1 LSGQWNIKNHR
12 RVLLWHGK
20 DSIDNNLKFYVDG
33 RRLRRVLQFCH
44 SSCNHE
50 VLDNAAN
57 TYSTSDNRVNGGAMK
72 TVKVTQ
78 GQYRALQKLTRQDL
92 STLKKY
98 PKILAEARY
107 LLRACKRV
115 IKRVEAISV
124 HANKRK
130 RQTAYKRIV
139 SICQKAIDRV
149 EK

>member
-1 LSGQWNIKNHR
+1 
-12 RVLLWHGK
+12 V
-20 DSIDNNLKFYVDG
+20 
-33 RRLRRVLQFCH
+33 
-44 SSCNHE
+44 
-50 VLDNAAN
+50 
-57 TYSTSDNRVNGGAMK
+57 K
-72 TVKVTQ
+72 TVRVTH
-78 GQYRALQKLTRQDL
+78 GQYRALQRLTRKDL

-115 IKRVEAISV
+115 IKRVEAISD
-124 HANKRK
+124 HSNKRK

>member
-1 LSGQWNIKNHR
+1 
-12 RVLLWHGK
+12 
-20 DSIDNNLKFYVDG
+20 
-33 RRLRRVLQFCH
+33 
-44 SSCNHE
+44 
-50 VLDNAAN
+50 
-57 TYSTSDNRVNGGAMK
+57 MK
-72 TVKVTQ
+72 TVRVTH
-78 GQYRALQKLTRQDL
+78 GQYRALQKLTRKDL

-124 HANKRK
+124 HSNRHK

>member
-1 LSGQWNIKNHR
+1 
-12 RVLLWHGK
+12 
-20 DSIDNNLKFYVDG
+20 
-33 RRLRRVLQFCH
+33 
-44 SSCNHE
+44 
-50 VLDNAAN
+50 
-57 TYSTSDNRVNGGAMK
+57 MK

-78 GQYRALQKLTRQDL
+78 GQHRALQKLTRKDL

-107 LLRACKRV
+107 LLKACKRV
-115 IKRVEAISV
+115 IKRVESISI
-124 HANKRK
+124 HANKHK